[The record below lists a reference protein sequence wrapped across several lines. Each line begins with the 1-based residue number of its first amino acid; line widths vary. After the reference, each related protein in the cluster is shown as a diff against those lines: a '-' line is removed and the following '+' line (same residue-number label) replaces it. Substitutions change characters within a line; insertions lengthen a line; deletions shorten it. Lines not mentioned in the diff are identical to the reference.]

1 MGERPV
7 SADFLAEL
15 VTGNRVYLADLVL
28 DDILAFCRRQTD
40 AAVRPACTALQGWDR
55 QAQTSSGL
63 GPLYFQWVMASL
75 QAGGDSWRQAFAAG
89 DPVRTPSGL
98 AWERPEVAAR
108 LHKSLVDASTRVAG
122 LNLAA
127 DIRWG
132 QLQTVVRDRQRIAI
146 PGGDGKLGIYNAITV
161 ERNAA
166 GFAVDGGS
174 SYIQLVGF
182 DDKGPVARGLLA
194 MSQSSDPAS
203 AQFKDQTLLF
213 STQQWRPLPFTPEQI
228 KADGVQQT
236 LELK

>member
-1 MGERPV
+1 V
-7 SADFLAEL
+7 A
-15 VTGNRVYLADLVL
+15 
-28 DDILAFCRRQTD
+28 
-40 AAVRPACTALQGWDR
+40 
-55 QAQTSSGL
+55 
-63 GPLYFQWVMASL
+63 GPLYFQWVITSL